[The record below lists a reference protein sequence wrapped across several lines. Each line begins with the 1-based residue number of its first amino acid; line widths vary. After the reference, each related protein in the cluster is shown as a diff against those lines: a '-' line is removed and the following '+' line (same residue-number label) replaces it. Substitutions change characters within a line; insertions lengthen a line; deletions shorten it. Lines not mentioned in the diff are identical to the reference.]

1 MRVSAIPDVRVPGLG
16 IAKGPR
22 VCLGGFVQRLADVG
36 AAVGRA
42 FQGVQ
47 IQQSPHCFDAA
58 ALLAHD
64 GGIQGV
70 IEGKALG
77 LHLHVGLQLGDL
89 FLQAC
94 HIHAFKGF
102 QAVLRGLE
110 LSVCVVQLGLQSR
123 GGRLLPVDVC
133 AVLLHDPVQ
142 LFIGDAGDLVLH
154 VFTLHG
160 GNSFRV

>member
-1 MRVSAIPDVRVPGLG
+1 MQVSAIPDVRVPGLA
-16 IAKGPR
+16 ITKGPR
-22 VCLGGFVQRLADVG
+22 VRLGSLVQRLADVG

-42 FQGVQ
+42 LQGVQ
-47 IQQSPHCFDAA
+47 IQQSPHCLDAA
-58 ALLAHD
+58 ALPAQD
-64 GGIQGV
+64 GSVQRV
-70 IEGKALG
+70 VKGKALG
-77 LHLHVGLQLGDL
+77 LRLHVGLQLGDL

-110 LSVCVVQLGLQSR
+110 LSVCVVQLGLQ
-123 GGRLLPVDVC
+123 GGGCRLLPVDVC